1 MTYPSSDTKE
11 GYKNTIGTKL
21 SFEGLASVEDMS
33 TIPISIDVSSRDWLN
48 PDGSTHLRPWLAM
61 GYDTSSGRYKPFN
74 SALHADKTVVVLA
87 EEVRDIDNVSS
98 NLTAVAFWQGTF
110 KKSVIIEPTA
120 VTWDEV
126 QRIKIRD
133 NA

>member
-11 GYKNTIGTKL
+11 GYKNSIGTGL

-48 PDGSTHLRPWLAM
+48 PDGSTMLRPWLAM
-61 GYDTSSGRYKPFN
+61 GYDSSSGRYKPFDN
-74 SALHADKTVVVLA
+74 ALHLEPTLVVLA
-87 EEVRDIDNVSS
+87 EQIRDIDNVVS
-98 NLTAVAFWQGTF
+98 NITAVAFWQGTF
-110 KKSVIIEPTA
+110 KKNVIIEPTA
-120 VTWDEV
+120 VTWTEV